1 VSRHRRRGVAER
13 KKVLL
18 ADTAVGSSPEDH
30 AIRMDETARLRD
42 GLDELPAD
50 ARAALLMAAAGF
62 SPTEIGAA
70 IGRTPNATSTY
81 ICRAR
86 VRLREILGPG
96 RAGDA

>member
-1 VSRHRRRGVAER
+1 
-13 KKVLL
+13 
-18 ADTAVGSSPEDH
+18 
-30 AIRMDETARLRD
+30 MDETARLRD

-86 VRLREILGPG
+86 VRLREILGQG